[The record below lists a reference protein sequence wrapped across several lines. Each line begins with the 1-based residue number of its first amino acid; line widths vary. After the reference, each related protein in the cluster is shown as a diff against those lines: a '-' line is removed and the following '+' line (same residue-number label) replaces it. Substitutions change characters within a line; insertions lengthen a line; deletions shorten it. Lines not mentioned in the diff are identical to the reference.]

1 VSRQLDERSVYE
13 GLTAVLDYAIRNL
26 ARFERRSAYWL
37 ATPESRHR
45 TSPEKWL
52 TEVTGLAFHVH
63 RCQAPDPL
71 IERARTII
79 EHVRVHVQHPTVYR
93 YMIRRPC
100 AAASGLA
107 AGQAYL
113 TRLGMPDEWLDN
125 KLRLAFTGRTGDF
138 VERLP
143 SKALRLA
150 WLAELMGVEPPF
162 DRASAVRLSSLFR
175 LPDAFTCDRRDF
187 YNLTHAVWYATD
199 FGSRAL
205 PAGGAGPQ
213 ALAEFLALAGSW
225 ALTEEDVDLMLELG
239 LAEFCVLGV
248 LSPWSVAA
256 VRRARLWLA
265 QAVFGC
271 DDSVAGDL
279 AFWREHHTVHFLGTF
294 LAVYQRMQARPDGE
308 PGRPG
313 PAFPDAVAPGEFGLR
328 RLRAPAELPADLRER
343 LRCAVMSGTAVAPG
357 AVRSDRAVGAGAE
370 QGPRSPISDDAPVPR
385 RDGPP
390 GDGPPG
396 SALAF
401 CPEWQQDLTSYG
413 RLVMAC
419 RKGSV
424 AWLARW
430 LASHV
435 GLHGWTPLSLAVLRH
450 VLGRQMPSG
459 SFCEGTAAE
468 AADGS
473 SARLDDEEITTLL
486 ATLIDRG

>member
-13 GLTAVLDYAIRNL
+13 DLAAVLDYAIRNL

-107 AGQAYL
+107 AAQAYL
-113 TRLGMPDEWLDN
+113 TCLGMPDEWLEN
-125 KLRLAFTGRTGDF
+125 RLRLAFAGRTGDF

-213 ALAEFLALAGSW
+213 ALAEFLALAGTW

-239 LAEFCVLGV
+239 LAELCVLGV
-248 LSPWSVAA
+248 LSPWSVPA
-256 VRRARLWLA
+256 VRRAQVWLA
-265 QAVFGC
+265 QAVSGC
-271 DDSVAGDL
+271 DDSAAGDL

-308 PGRPG
+308 PGRPV
-313 PAFPDAVAPGEFGLR
+313 PAFPDAVEPGAFGLL
-328 RLRAPAELPADLRER
+328 RLRDPAELPADARER
-343 LRCAVMSGTAVAPG
+343 LRCAVMRGAAVAPG
-357 AVRSDRAVGAGAE
+357 AVRSDRAVRAGPE
-370 QGPRSPISDDAPVPR
+370 QGPGSPVSDAPAQR
-385 RDGPP
+385 DDGPL
-390 GDGPPG
+390 G

-401 CPEWQQDLTSYG
+401 SPAWQQDLTSYG
-413 RLVMAC
+413 LLVTAC

-435 GLHGWTPLSLAVLRH
+435 GRHGWTPLSLAVLRH

-468 AADGS
+468 PADGS
-473 SARLDDEEITTLL
+473 SARLDDEEISTLL